1 MDSNHHKS
9 ISFFSNRDI
18 SIGLILQII
27 DQNKTSVLIDF
38 DRMITSN
45 HGLFSCEFTMY
56 YSAPEINSDNATSKC
71 DIYSLGQI
79 IYFIMK
85 CKNPVKNEIFL
96 D

>member
-1 MDSNHHKS
+1 MLIFQYLHKNDF
-9 ISFFSNRDI
+9 IYRD
-18 SIGLILQII
+18 LKPNNAII

-38 DRMITSN
+38 DRMITSK
-45 HGLFSCEFTMY
+45 HGLFSCEFAMY